1 MGIPMDVSINN
12 ARRNSACYK
21 CAQVGHFARNC
32 PQGRALIRRVI
43 AAWEPE
49 DRMTFAEEL
58 RMMKESDFISND
70 SDDSNEQFEV
80 RAIPDELEAIISNED
95 FLAPQM

>member
-1 MGIPMDVSINN
+1 
-12 ARRNSACYK
+12 
-21 CAQVGHFARNC
+21 
-32 PQGRALIRRVI
+32 
-43 AAWEPE
+43 
-49 DRMTFAEEL
+49 MTFAEEL

-70 SDDSNEQFEV
+70 SNDSDEQFEV